1 MNQFNELSKQVIPI
15 LKPYVKMIAVFGSFA
30 RGEET
35 KNSDIDLLV
44 ALKSP
49 DQRPPLGLQWFALEE
64 QLSQKAGRTV
74 ELINEEGL
82 SPHIRPFIE
91 KEKVIIYVEN

>member
-1 MNQFNELSKQVIPI
+1 MNRFDELSRHVIPI

-35 KNSDIDLLV
+35 QTSDIDLLDE
-44 ALKSP
+44 LKSP
-49 DQRPPLGLQWFALEE
+49 DQRPPLGLQWFTLEE
-64 QLSQKAGRTV
+64 QLSQQAGRPV
-74 ELINEEGL
+74 ELVSEEGL

-91 KEKVIIYVEN
+91 QEKVILYVEN

>member
-1 MNQFNELSKQVIPI
+1 MNRFDELSRQVIPI

-35 KNSDIDLLV
+35 QNSDIDLLV
-44 ALKSP
+44 ELKSP
-49 DQRPPLGLQWFALEE
+49 DQRPPLGLQWFTLEE
-64 QLSQKAGRTV
+64 QLSQQAGRPV
-74 ELINEEGL
+74 ELVSEEGL

-91 KEKVIIYVEN
+91 KEKVILYVEN